1 MTDIIFLR
9 HGESEGVRRR
19 VLQGHADYPLT
30 DAGRAQVR
38 CLAEHWQAAG
48 RTFDRILTSPLRRA
62 RETAEIVAACLGID
76 EVCEE
81 PLWIERDFGQGEG
94 VSWDRIAD
102 WYAGRARPTAFE
114 PIYETG
120 ESEWQAHL
128 RAGEAVEKL
137 MSLGTGRYLVV
148 SHGNIINAA
157 LHVIFGILPGGRG
170 LPAQMALEPA
180 GCAELHYD
188 PETGRWRLVSF
199 NDRSY
204 LSKQDR

>member
-1 MTDIIFLR
+1 MTEIFFLR

-30 DAGRAQVR
+30 DAGRAQIR
-38 CLAEHWQAAG
+38 CLAEHWQASG
-48 RTFDRILTSPLRRA
+48 RTFDRILSSPLRRT
-62 RETAEIVAACLGID
+62 RETAAIVAAHLGID
-76 EVCEE
+76 APCVE
-81 PLWIERDFGQGEG
+81 PLWIERDFGAGEG
-94 VSWDRIAD
+94 VGWDTIAN

-137 MSLGTGRYLVV
+137 MVLGPGRYLVV
-148 SHGNIINAA
+148 SHGNILNAA
-157 LHVIFGILPGGRG
+157 LHVIFGILPSGRA
-170 LPAQMALEPA
+170 LPAQLALEP
-180 GCAELHYD
+180 GCYAELNYD

-199 NDRSY
+199 NDRSFM
-204 LSKQDR
+204 SK